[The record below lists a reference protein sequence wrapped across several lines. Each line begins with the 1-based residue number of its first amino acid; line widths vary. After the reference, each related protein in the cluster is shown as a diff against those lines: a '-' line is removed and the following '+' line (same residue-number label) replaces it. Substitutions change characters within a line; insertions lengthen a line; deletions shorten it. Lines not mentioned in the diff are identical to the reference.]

1 MYKAKLQSSPN
12 DFFYSFHKKFPY
24 EKKRQLDVTNLVAPR
39 SYIHPHVARH
49 ALYQV

>member
-1 MYKAKLQSSPN
+1 MTSLPQPN
-12 DFFYSFHKKFPY
+12 FEVGVLLTKIPY
-24 EKKRQLDVTNLVAPR
+24 EKRQLDLTNLVAPR